1 MRHSVFPDGDFRVD
15 PLLVFVAMPFA
26 PEFDVLYEDVES
38 LLVEHC
44 HLRCLRADAI
54 SRSGSITAEIWRHV
68 NEAMCV
74 IADLS
79 GRNANVFYEVGLA
92 HAIGKPVV
100 LLSRDISDVPFD
112 LRHLR
117 VIQYDCAAGPKAI
130 RSPLLNAIRACLTTL
145 PQRWDQPRRFR
156 EYDPLVRISGLQQPE
171 TAIAGQPVEIIIRAR
186 TENSFAQEGYLS
198 VSFPDGVADQD
209 IAITQTDVEPRVGR
223 VKEPWCS
230 GRVILE
236 YPIAEVSAVPW
247 ESHKEH
253 FMKVQFKSQRR
264 GWLRYYVSASSRGE
278 AGNWTYDPG
287 PGVPNIDQRGEPVLC
302 GVIDLK

>member
-1 MRHSVFPDGDFRVD
+1 LRHSVFPDGEFPID

-26 PEFDVLYEDVES
+26 PEFDALYEMVEN
-38 LLVEHC
+38 LVVDHC

-54 SRSGSITAEIWRHV
+54 ARSGSITAEIWRHV

-117 VIQYDCAAGPKAI
+117 IVQYDQGTGFRAI
-130 RSPLLNAIRACLTTL
+130 RSQLLSAIRSCLTTL
-145 PQRWDQPRRFR
+145 PQRWDQPSRVEDR
-156 EYDPLVRISGLQQPE
+156 DPLVRISGLLQPE
-171 TAIAGQPVEIIIRAR
+171 TATTGQPVEIIIRAR
-186 TENSFAQEGYLS
+186 TDNKAAREGYFS
-198 VSFPDGVADQD
+198 VSFPDGVEDYD
-209 IAITQTDVEPRVGR
+209 ISILQTDVKPHVGR
-223 VKEPWCS
+223 AKEPWCS

-236 YPIAEVSAVPW
+236 YPIAEVSAAPW

-253 FMKVQFKSQRR
+253 FMKVQFKSRRR
-264 GWLRYYVSASSRGE
+264 GWLRYYVSASSSDE
-278 AGNWTYDPG
+278 AGNWAYDPG
-287 PGVPNIDQRGEPVLC
+287 PGVPHIDQRGEHVVC
-302 GVIDLK
+302 GFIDLM

>member
-1 MRHSVFPDGDFRVD
+1 MRHSVFPDGDFRID

-26 PEFDVLYEDVES
+26 SEFNALYEAVEN

-54 SRSGSITAEIWRHV
+54 SRSGSITAEIWQHV

-92 HAIGKPVV
+92 HALGKPVI

-112 LRHLR
+112 LRHLKI
-117 VIQYDCAAGPKAI
+117 VQYDYGTGIKAI
-130 RSPLLNAIRACLTTL
+130 RSQLLSAIRSCFVTL
-145 PQRWDQPRRFR
+145 PQRWDQSRRVD
-156 EYDPLVRISGLQQPE
+156 EQNPLVRISGLQQPE
-171 TAIAGQPVEIIIRAR
+171 TAAADQPVEIIIRAR
-186 TENSFAQEGYLS
+186 TESNLAKEGYLS
-198 VSFPDGVADQD
+198 VSFPAGVEDHD
-209 IAITQTDVEPRVGR
+209 IAIMKTDIDSKIGR

-236 YPIAEVSAVPW
+236 YPIAEILAVPW
-247 ESHKEH
+247 EAHKEH
-253 FMKVQFKSQRR
+253 FMKVQFKSRRR
-264 GWLRYYVSASSRGE
+264 GWLHYYVSASSSSE
-278 AGNWTYDPG
+278 TGNWTYDPG
-287 PGVPNIDQRGEPVLC
+287 PGVPHIDQRGERVLC
-302 GVIDLK
+302 GIIDLM

>member
-1 MRHSVFPDGDFRVD
+1 MRHSVFPGDDFRVE

-26 PEFDVLYEDVES
+26 TEFRALYEAVEN
-38 LLVEHC
+38 LLIEHC

-92 HAIGKPVV
+92 HALGKPVV
-100 LLSRDISDVPFD
+100 LLSRNISDVPFD

-117 VIQYDCAAGPKAI
+117 VIQYDPEAGLKDIRVQLLSAI
-130 RSPLLNAIRACLTTL
+130 RSCITTL
-145 PQRWDQPRRFR
+145 PPRWDQPRRF
-156 EYDPLVRISGLQQPE
+156 EKYNPLLQISGLQQPE
-171 TAIAGQPVEIIIRAR
+171 TAIVGQPVEIIIRAR

-198 VSFPDGVADQD
+198 VSFPDGVVDHD
-209 IAITQTDVEPRVGR
+209 IAIIQTDIAPRVGR

-247 ESHKEH
+247 EPHKEH
-253 FMKVQFKSQRR
+253 FMKVQFKSRRR
-264 GWLRYYVSASSRGE
+264 GWLHYYVSASSSGE

-287 PGVPNIDQRGEPVLC
+287 PEVPHIDQRGEHVLC
-302 GVIDLK
+302 GIIDLM

>member
-1 MRHSVFPDGDFRVD
+1 LRHSVFPDSDFRVD

-26 PEFDVLYEDVES
+26 PEFNALYEVVET
-38 LLVEHC
+38 LLVDYC

-54 SRSGSITAEIWRHV
+54 SRSGSITAEIWRHT
-68 NEAMCV
+68 NEAMSI

-79 GRNANVFYEVGLA
+79 GCNANVFYEVGLA
-92 HAIGKPVV
+92 HALGKPVV
-100 LLSRDISDVPFD
+100 LLSRDVKDVPFD

-117 VIQYDCAAGPKAI
+117 IVQYDPDAGLKAI
-130 RSPLLNAIRACLTTL
+130 RLQLLSALRPCLTTV
-145 PQRWDQPRRFR
+145 PQRWDQSRQA
-156 EYDPLVRISGLQQPE
+156 EDCNSLVRISGLQQPE
-171 TAIAGQPVEIIIRAR
+171 AAITGQPVEIIIRAR
-186 TENSFAQEGYLS
+186 TESGFAREGYLS
-198 VSFPDGVADQD
+198 ISFPDGVADHD
-209 IAITQTDVEPRVGR
+209 ITIIQTDVEARVGR

-247 ESHKEH
+247 EPHREH

-264 GWLRYYVSASSRGE
+264 GWLHYYVSASSSGE

-287 PGVPNIDQRGEPVLC
+287 PGAPHIDQRGEHVLC
-302 GVIDLK
+302 GIIDLM